1 MIDYDTPIL
10 DDATQP
16 PKNVQV
22 VTLPSLTYQV
32 VNGRIIGKIDGKDAM
47 LQAIDKIVK
56 TERFVFNIYSDQY
69 GNDFAELI
77 GKEMP
82 YVKAELTRMFDEAF
96 KADDRIDSV
105 TVNSIKQTSQN
116 KILVNLTVETMFG
129 NSMTDSEVMI

>member
-16 PKNVQV
+16 PQNVQV

-96 KADDRIDSV
+96 KADDRVDSV

-116 KILVNLTVETMFG
+116 TILVNLTVETMFG